1 MCFLFDIPHS
11 STPSLGG
18 QGAEEALEPLTSPEE
33 GLGQGAGR
41 TGLPGKK
48 TKSSALN
55 PKSELQPTSFLW
67 VTARKSGQLSKR
79 NRLRF
84 FGKGTKV
91 GWLGGKLKLGGC
103 CQSKTFPVY
112 CQLTLRAAT
121 ALHGVARTLVGS
133 PPSVWSAEPG
143 KKAQAF

>member
-1 MCFLFDIPHS
+1 MCIVLGLRILTQVCFLFDIPHS

-18 QGAEEALEPLTSPEE
+18 QGAEGALEPLTSPEE

-41 TGLPGKK
+41 TGPPGKR

-67 VTARKSGQLSKR
+67 VTARNSGQLSKR

-84 FGKGTKV
+84 LEREQK
-91 GWLGGKLKLGGC
+91 
-103 CQSKTFPVY
+103 
-112 CQLTLRAAT
+112 
-121 ALHGVARTLVGS
+121 
-133 PPSVWSAEPG
+133 
-143 KKAQAF
+143 